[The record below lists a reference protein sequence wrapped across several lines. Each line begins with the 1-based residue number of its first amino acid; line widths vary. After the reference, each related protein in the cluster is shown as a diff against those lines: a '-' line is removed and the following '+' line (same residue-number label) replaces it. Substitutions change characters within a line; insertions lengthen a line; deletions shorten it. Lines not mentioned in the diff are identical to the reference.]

1 MSRLLNRCLPA
12 AGWVAAWAFGACLV
26 VGGWGL
32 AQANPLL
39 GLSDPTR
46 PPAGLVKVDR
56 TAGTVSPGAMGAPEA
71 ASAASAA
78 SAPPPPPP
86 REPELLLQLVRIDPA
101 TGRGVALINDRL
113 LEPGERIEGW
123 TLLSLSSHE
132 AVLQGPRGRLR
143 LSLTGAQVIERN
155 PKSAQSRR
163 GRKE

>member
-1 MSRLLNRCLPA
+1 MSRLLNGCPPA
-12 AGWVAAWAFGACLV
+12 ARWVAAWAFGAGLV
-26 VGGWGL
+26 AGAL
-32 AQANPLL
+32 APAHANPLL
-39 GLSDPTR
+39 GLIDPTR
-46 PPAGLVKVDR
+46 PPAGLVKADR
-56 TAGTVSPGAMGAPEA
+56 SAGSASPAAMGVPEA

-86 REPELLLQLVRIDPA
+86 REPELLLQLVRIDPV

-113 LEPGERIEGW
+113 LEPGARIEGW
-123 TLLSLSSHE
+123 TLQSLSSHE